1 MHTTA
6 PTHDT
11 RRDSGRWTGVPGY
24 LDDIED
30 TRERRAHRANLRGQ
44 GLGQERLAKAQPSPH
59 QLASLVTH
67 AVAVA
72 LIAQPHGELARTLA
86 RALRTASE
94 SEGWLMD
101 EDLRSR
107 VATRLT
113 LDADEVDYIQ
123 AEVAGDVTD
132 AEHRSRVA
140 ELRRRRV
147 ERCRYDLARR
157 RGDDLA
163 MAYADV
169 LDEAEG

>member
-6 PTHDT
+6 HHDT
-11 RRDSGRWTGVPGY
+11 RRDSGRWTSVPGY

-44 GLGQERLAKAQPSPH
+44 GLSQERLARAQPSPH

-72 LIAQPHGELARTLA
+72 LVAEPHGAMAKTLA
-86 RALRTASE
+86 KALRTASE

-101 EDLRSR
+101 GDLQAR

-113 LDADEVDYIQ
+113 LDPDELEYVR
-123 AEVAGDVTD
+123 AEVAGDVTS

-147 ERCRYDLARR
+147 DRCRYDLARR
-157 RGDDLA
+157 RGQDLA
-163 MAYADV
+163 MAYQDV